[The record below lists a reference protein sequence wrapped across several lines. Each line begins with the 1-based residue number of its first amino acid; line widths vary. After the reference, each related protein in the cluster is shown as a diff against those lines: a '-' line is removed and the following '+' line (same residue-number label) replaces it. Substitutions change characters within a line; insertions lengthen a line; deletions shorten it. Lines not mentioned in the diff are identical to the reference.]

1 MSVQFAD
8 TAQLYIFE
16 RYEDSNGRSVAHQE
30 LWYTPAEY
38 DRMHHA
44 VLEAV
49 LEVRRRLN
57 ASGSNSAGNH
67 DENEDMPL
75 LFRAEVAE
83 AEGIGL
89 PDCDC
94 IGIEHLLTRA
104 TILEVR
110 TCKAR
115 CIQAVLE
122 EQERQSAS
130 LGLGWNAIALSS
142 LTQTRRTTLR
152 AQMLGERHRESS
164 I

>member
-8 TAQLYIFE
+8 TAQVFIFE
-16 RYEDSNGRSVAHQE
+16 HYEDCNGRSVELQE
-30 LWYTPAEY
+30 LWYTSAEY
-38 DRMHHA
+38 ERMQHA

-49 LEVRRRLN
+49 VAARRRLMD
-57 ASGSNSAGNH
+57 SAGPH
-67 DENEDMPL
+67 VENEDVPL
-75 LFRAEVAE
+75 PFQAE
-83 AEGIGL
+83 AVEGTGR

-110 TCKAR
+110 TCRAR